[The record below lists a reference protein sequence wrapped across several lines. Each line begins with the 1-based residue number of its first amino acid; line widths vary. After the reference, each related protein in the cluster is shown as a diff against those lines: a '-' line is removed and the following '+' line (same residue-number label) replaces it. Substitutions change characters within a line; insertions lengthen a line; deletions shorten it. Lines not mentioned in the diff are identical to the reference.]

1 MPAER
6 AALPGQLNAS
16 PEPAASQGQ
25 GKGKQLRW
33 SEELGGPP
41 PRREQTN
48 ANENVRS
55 IVLVDGVD
63 EVDNIITRTS
73 HYESSTVSDT
83 GYLLNDV

>member
-1 MPAER
+1 VPAEW

-16 PEPAASQGQ
+16 PEPAASQG
-25 GKGKQLRW
+25 KGKQLSW

-48 ANENVRS
+48 ANETVRS

-63 EVDNIITRTS
+63 EVADTITRTS
-73 HYESSTVSDT
+73 HYDSFTVSDT

>member
-1 MPAER
+1 MGA
-6 AALPGQLNAS
+6 
-16 PEPAASQGQ
+16 
-25 GKGKQLRW
+25 
-33 SEELGGPP
+33 PP